1 MQKIIINGGKR
12 LVGEV
17 KISGAKN
24 AALPIMIASILSAQ
38 DLELNN
44 IPDLEDIKT
53 VVELLQTLG
62 VQTTKTSK
70 NSYILNASNITSF
83 TAPYDIV
90 SKMRA
95 SIWTLAPLLARFG
108 KAQVSLPGGCA
119 IGARQVDLHI
129 DVLKAMGAEIT
140 IEDGY
145 IIAKSGSNRLSGC
158 EFNFQK
164 ISVGAT
170 ITGILAATLAS
181 GVTRLLNCAR
191 EPEIVDLCNMLNK
204 MGAKIKGAGTL
215 EVEIEGVLELF
226 GVKHQILADRIEAGT
241 YLVAGAITKGSLKIT
256 NIEYDL
262 VKNICEKLEE
272 AGAIITHSENG
283 IHIVADKIHSF
294 DIDTE
299 PFPGFPTD
307 MQAQFTAL
315 ATIAGGKS
323 HIREHIFENRFMHI
337 PELGRMSA
345 DISINGNTA
354 VIQGVT
360 ELKGAEVM
368 ATDLRASVS
377 LILAGLVACGK
388 TTVSRIYHL
397 DRGYENLEEK
407 LRLCGADIER
417 SSA

>member
-1 MQKIIINGGKR
+1 MQKIIINGGAK
-12 LVGEV
+12 LKGEIE
-17 KISGAKN
+17 ISGAKN
-24 AALPIMIASILSAQ
+24 AALPIMIASILSPH
-38 DLELNN
+38 DIYLDN

-53 VVELLQTLG
+53 VTDLLGNLG

-70 NSYILNASNITSF
+70 NSYILNASNISSF

-95 SIWTLAPLLARFG
+95 SIWVVGPLLARFG
-108 KAQVSLPGGCA
+108 EAKVSLPGGCA

-129 DVLKAMGAEIT
+129 DVLKAMGTDIE

-145 IIAKSGSNRLSGC
+145 IIAKAHNKKLIGC
-158 EFNFQK
+158 NFNFHK

-170 ITGILAATLAS
+170 ITGIMAATLAE
-181 GVTRLLNCAR
+181 GVTHLSNCAR

-204 MGAKIKGAGTL
+204 MGAKIRGIGTL
-215 EVEIEGVLELF
+215 EVEIEGVTELL
-226 GVKHQILADRIEAGT
+226 GTKHKIISDRIEAGT
-241 YLVAGAITKGSLKIT
+241 YLVAGAMTKGSLKIK
-256 NIEYDL
+256 NIEYHI
-262 VKNICEKLEE
+262 VKNICDKLEE
-272 AGAIITHSENG
+272 AGAIITHGEDWV
-283 IHIVADKIHSF
+283 HVAADQITPF

-315 ATIAGGKS
+315 ATIANGTS

-345 DISINGNTA
+345 NIAVDAHTA
-354 VIQGVT
+354 IVHGVD

-377 LILAGLVACGK
+377 LILAGLVAKGT

-407 LRLCGADIER
+407 LRNCGADIER
-417 SSA
+417 IV